1 MKSRKFMANMAV
13 YLLGNILGKLITIFL
28 LPLYT
33 KNLSPADYGFY
44 DLAISTCTVIV
55 PIVFFNIWDGILRFT
70 FDHKKKDGK
79 LKVVTTGL
87 VVTAFFSV
95 IMVFLAFVASSYLDI
110 KYYTQIVIYTMLTGI
125 LYAYQYSARGLG
137 KNIYFAFSGIVN
149 SILTVVLSYLFLHKW
164 NLGVNGLL
172 IVNNISM
179 VIVILIL
186 ESGVSVRKG
195 LKGFKLDKSLIKSMI
210 IYSLPLIVNT
220 ISFWLL
226 TTFNKYIIYW
236 RLGAE
241 NNGYYAVA
249 NKFGMALNLF
259 TSVFTLAWQES
270 AFDASDS
277 EQKSE
282 YYTSGLNLYTR
293 ILGAGILVLIPFT
306 ILIFDFMV
314 DSQYADS
321 AVILPIFYLFTVVS
335 AISSFLGTIFCAE
348 KKTNVLLW
356 STLAGALVNTIV
368 VFLSIDYIGLNS
380 ATVGMLAGFLF
391 VTILRYRSINKTVAM
406 KFDYKFIGLFFVLLA
421 AVMWVYYLGNKLA
434 NGIAFAIFSL
444 IALYLIRDII
454 KKVFDTLRGKAK

>member
-1 MKSRKFMANMAV
+1 
-13 YLLGNILGKLITIFL
+13 
-28 LPLYT
+28 
-33 KNLSPADYGFY
+33 
-44 DLAISTCTVIV
+44 
-55 PIVFFNIWDGILRFT
+55 
-70 FDHKKKDGK
+70 
-79 LKVVTTGL
+79 
-87 VVTAFFSV
+87 
-95 IMVFLAFVASSYLDI
+95 
-110 KYYTQIVIYTMLTGI
+110 MLTGI

-314 DSQYADS
+314 DSQYADA
-321 AVILPIFYLFTVVS
+321 AVIYLFLSFTVVS
-335 AISSFLGTIFCAE
+335 A
-348 KKTNVLLW
+348 K
-356 STLAGALVNTIV
+356 
-368 VFLSIDYIGLNS
+368 
-380 ATVGMLAGFLF
+380 
-391 VTILRYRSINKTVAM
+391 
-406 KFDYKFIGLFFVLLA
+406 A
-421 AVMWVYYLGNKLA
+421 A
-434 NGIAFAIFSL
+434 S
-444 IALYLIRDII
+444 
-454 KKVFDTLRGKAK
+454 